1 MGKQGWRI
9 LCRRNNAYLHQRIV
23 TNMGDDRGSTKD
35 RFYGWIIV
43 TILVIIFVSI
53 PLYVY
58 SENGSMGLL
67 DWALE
72 GLIMMF
78 IWFGVVAFFKKQ

>member
-1 MGKQGWRI
+1 
-9 LCRRNNAYLHQRIV
+9 
-23 TNMGDDRGSTKD
+23 MGDDRGNTKD

-43 TILVIIFVSI
+43 TILVIIFVSL

>member
-1 MGKQGWRI
+1 M
-9 LCRRNNAYLHQRIV
+9 
-23 TNMGDDRGSTKD
+23 NMGDDRGSTKD
-35 RFYGWIIV
+35 RLYGWIIV

-58 SENGSMGLL
+58 SEKGSMGFL

>member
-1 MGKQGWRI
+1 M
-9 LCRRNNAYLHQRIV
+9 
-23 TNMGDDRGSTKD
+23 NMGDDRGSTKD

-58 SENGSMGLL
+58 SEKGSGGFL

>member
-1 MGKQGWRI
+1 MG
-9 LCRRNNAYLHQRIV
+9 
-23 TNMGDDRGSTKD
+23 MGDFRGNTKD

-58 SENGSMGLL
+58 SEKGSMGFL

-72 GLIMMF
+72 GLIMIF

>member
-1 MGKQGWRI
+1 MNQTALLGGKRGGTHSD
-9 LCRRNNAYLHQRIV
+9 RNEDQSPNLTA
-23 TNMGDDRGSTKD
+23 S
-35 RFYGWIIV
+35 
-43 TILVIIFVSI
+43 S
-53 PLYVY
+53 LYVY
-58 SENGSMGLL
+58 SEKGSMGFL

>member
-1 MGKQGWRI
+1 M
-9 LCRRNNAYLHQRIV
+9 
-23 TNMGDDRGSTKD
+23 NMGDIRETTKD

-58 SENGSMGLL
+58 SEKGNTGFME
-67 DWALE
+67 WALE

-78 IWFGVVAFFKKQ
+78 VWFGVVALFKKMSH